1 MNPHKS
7 EQNKSVFKEWLEK
20 LQQESWHLE
29 LIISGFAIYAI
40 YSIKPFLQEL
50 EFFRS
55 EFISEGVVAFVVALF
70 NTILKV
76 GWKLFFIN
84 LIIHVIFRG
93 LWIGAIGLRSVS
105 GDIDYQSLQFSSR
118 FNDYLKK
125 KMGSFDDYIESLERF
140 CSTIFSFTFLLF
152 LIFLSVLLFIAFGV
166 SILSLTEAFQTGYQ
180 SQTGEPLSDTSDLQV
195 IFAFVFIVYLI
206 LGILV
211 FLDLI
216 FNGAFK
222 KINDNSFSKI
232 YFLIYRFFSF
242 ITLSFL
248 YRPLLYNFLDNKYTR
263 KYFYF
268 SIPYLIVLLIHN
280 GVVSNKPNP
289 FLPESDLL
297 IENGFMIDD
306 YYYDDLRLNLLSNT
320 SIKPQNNK
328 KELLPWASVSY
339 FNVHGNYQEIF
350 FKQTR
355 STIKNLEQNSEL
367 KPINKKGISFFV
379 SDMNKLFISPDIK
392 EENELWEKELKSIN
406 EEKRKLKRLMRKESN
421 PSYQSQIDSLEL
433 SSARLAQKI
442 KSKVNEA
449 RITYMDRLRV
459 DMVSNMSVKIN
470 ETEYPLD
477 NCFFYTHPHFAEQ
490 GIKCIF
496 SLDSVSQGTHLV
508 KIFKKSVE
516 NDSDKVIDSLFLPF
530 IKH

>member
-40 YSIKPFLQEL
+40 YSIKPVLQEL
-50 EFFRS
+50 EFFRY
-55 EFISEGVVAFVVALF
+55 EFITESSLVFIVVLF
-70 NTILKV
+70 NMILKV

-105 GDIDYQSLQFSSR
+105 GDIDYQTLQFSSR

-152 LIFLSVLLFIAFGV
+152 LIFLSVLLFIGFGV
-166 SILSLTEAFQTGYQ
+166 FFLSLTESFQTGYQ
-180 SQTGEPLSDTSDLQV
+180 SQTGEALNTSGDLQV
-195 IFAFVFIVYLI
+195 VFAFLFIVYLI

-222 KINDNSFSKI
+222 KINDNLFSKI

-248 YRPLLYNFLDNKYTR
+248 YRPLLYNFLDNNYTR

-268 SIPYLIVLLIHN
+268 SIPYLIILLFHE
-280 GVVSNKPNP
+280 GAVSNKPNP
-289 FLPESDLL
+289 FLPENDLL

-320 SIKPQNNK
+320 GIKPQNNK
-328 KELLPWASVSY
+328 KELLPWVTMSF

-355 STIKNLEQNSEL
+355 STIRNLEQNSEL
-367 KPINKKGISFFV
+367 KPIHKKGISFFV
-379 SDMNKLFISPDIK
+379 SDKNKLFVSPDIQ
-392 EENELWEKELKSIN
+392 EQNAQWEKDLKSIH
-406 EEKRKLKRLMRKESN
+406 EEKRRLKRLMRKDSN
-421 PSYQSQIDSLEL
+421 LSYQSQIDSLEL
-433 SSARLAQKI
+433 SSAELTQKI

-449 RITYMDRLRV
+449 RIDYINRLRK
-459 DMVSNMSVKIN
+459 DMVSNISVKVN
-470 ETEYPLD
+470 DADYPLD
-477 NCFFYTHPHFAEQ
+477 NCFFYTHPHFGEQ

-496 SLDSVSQGTHLV
+496 SLNSVRQGTHLV
-508 KIFKKSVE
+508 KVFKKTVE
-516 NDSDKVIDSLFLPF
+516 NNEIKVIDSLILPF